1 VLLFL
6 SKNQNHIKMTSE
18 LLGEF
23 VGTAVLIYLGNGV
36 VANVLLKG
44 SKGEGGGWMVIASAW
59 AFAVT
64 IAIFVSTKFGS
75 AAAHL
80 NPVVTVAEAVK
91 TGNYDNL
98 VPFILAQILGAMVGS
113 TLVWLQYYPHWA
125 ITEDK
130 SLKLACFSTAPA
142 VRTVVPNFTAEFIAS
157 ALLVIGLGSF
167 DSIET
172 GLGPFK
178 VGILVWA
185 VGLSLG
191 GSTGYAI
198 NPARDLGPRIA
209 HALLP
214 IAGKGS
220 SDWSYSWIPV
230 AGPIAGAIVGAL
242 ILNML

>member
-1 VLLFL
+1 
-6 SKNQNHIKMTSE
+6 MTSE
-18 LLGEF
+18 FLGEF

-64 IAIFVSTKFGS
+64 IAVFVSTKFGS

-91 TGNYDNL
+91 TGDWSNA
-98 VPFILAQILGAMVGS
+98 VPFILAQILGAMLGS
-113 TLVWLQYYPHWA
+113 TLVWLQYFPHWA

-157 ALLVIGLGSF
+157 TLLVIGLGSF
-167 DSIET
+167 DSVET

-209 HALLP
+209 HAILP

-230 AGPIAGAIVGAL
+230 AGPIAGAIIGAL
-242 ILNML
+242 ILKMI

>member
-6 SKNQNHIKMTSE
+6 SKNQNHNNMTSE

-44 SKGEGGGWMVIASAW
+44 SKGEGAGWMVIASAW

-64 IAIFVSTKFGS
+64 IAVFVSTKFGS

-98 VPFILAQILGAMVGS
+98 VPFIFAQILGAMVGS

-242 ILNML
+242 IMKML

>member
-1 VLLFL
+1 
-6 SKNQNHIKMTSE
+6 MTSE

-44 SKGEGGGWMVIASAW
+44 SKGESSGWIVITAGW

-64 IAIFVSTKFGS
+64 IAIFVSTQFGS
-75 AAAHL
+75 PAAHL
-80 NPVVTVAEAVK
+80 NPVVTVAEGVK
-91 TGNYDNL
+91 TGEWANAAA
-98 VPFILAQILGAMVGS
+98 FIIAQMLGAIMGS
-113 TLVWLQYYPHWA
+113 TLVWLQYLPHWA

-130 SLKLACFSTAPA
+130 GLKLACFSTAPA
-142 VRTVVPNFTAEFIAS
+142 VRSVVPNFISEFIATT
-157 ALLVIGLGSF
+157 LLVIVLGSF
-167 DSIET
+167 GSVEN

-191 GSTGYAI
+191 GATGYAI

-209 HALLP
+209 HAILP
-214 IAGKGS
+214 ISGKGS

-230 AGPIAGAIVGAL
+230 AGPIAGAVVGAL
-242 ILNML
+242 ILKMI

>member
-1 VLLFL
+1 
-6 SKNQNHIKMTSE
+6 MTSE
-18 LLGEF
+18 FLGEF
-23 VGTAVLIYLGNGV
+23 IGTAVLIYLGNGV

-44 SKGEGGGWMVIASAW
+44 SKGENSGWIVITAGW

-75 AAAHL
+75 SAAHL
-80 NPVVTVAEAVK
+80 NPAVTVAEAVK
-91 TGNYDNL
+91 SGNWSNAGMY
-98 VPFILAQILGAMVGS
+98 ILAQMLGAMAGS
-113 TLVWLQYYPHWA
+113 ILVWLQYYPHWA

-130 SLKLACFSTAPA
+130 SLKLACHCNAPA
-142 VRTVVPNFTAEFIAS
+142 VRSTFPNFMAEFIAT
-157 ALLVIGLGSF
+157 ALLIIGLGSF

-209 HALLP
+209 HAILP

-242 ILNML
+242 ILKMI

>member
-6 SKNQNHIKMTSE
+6 SKNQNHNNMTSE

-167 DSIET
+167 DSVET

-209 HALLP
+209 HAILP

-242 ILNML
+242 ILKML

>member
-1 VLLFL
+1 
-6 SKNQNHIKMTSE
+6 MTSE
-18 LLGEF
+18 FLGEF

-64 IAIFVSTKFGS
+64 IAVFVSTKFGS

-91 TGNYDNL
+91 TGNWDNL
-98 VPFILAQILGAMVGS
+98 VPFLIAQILGAMVGS

-167 DSIET
+167 DSVET
-172 GLGPFK
+172 GLGPFR
-178 VGILVWA
+178 VGILIWA
-185 VGLSLG
+185 IGLSLG

-198 NPARDLGPRIA
+198 NPARDLGPRLA
-209 HALLP
+209 HAILP

-220 SDWSYSWIPV
+220 SDWSYAWIPV
-230 AGPIAGAIVGAL
+230 VGPIAGAVAGAL
-242 ILNML
+242 ILKMI

>member
-1 VLLFL
+1 MNPIF
-6 SKNQNHIKMTSE
+6 I
-18 LLGEF
+18 GEF

-44 SKGEGGGWMVIASAW
+44 SKGEGAGWMVIASAW

-64 IAIFVSTKFGS
+64 IAVFVSTKFGS
-75 AAAHL
+75 PAAHL

-91 TGNYDNL
+91 SGNWDNAGM
-98 VPFILAQILGAMVGS
+98 FILAQMLGAMAGS
-113 TLVWLQYYPHWA
+113 TLVWLQYYSHWA

-130 SLKLACFSTAPA
+130 SLKLACFATAPA
-142 VRTVVPNFTAEFIAS
+142 IRSVFPNFLAEFLAS
-157 ALLVIGLGSF
+157 TLLVIGLGSF
-167 DSIET
+167 DSVET

-185 VGLSLG
+185 AGLSLG

-230 AGPIAGAIVGAL
+230 AGPIAGAVAGAL
-242 ILNML
+242 ILKLI

>member
-1 VLLFL
+1 
-6 SKNQNHIKMTSE
+6 MTSE
-18 LLGEF
+18 FLGEF

-75 AAAHL
+75 PGAHL
-80 NPVVTVAEAVK
+80 NPMVTVAEAVK
-91 TGNYDNL
+91 TGDWSKA
-98 VPFILAQILGAMVGS
+98 VQFIVAQILGAMLGS

-157 ALLVIGLGSF
+157 ALIIIALGSF
-167 DSIET
+167 GSIES

-178 VGILVWA
+178 VGILIWA

-191 GSTGYAI
+191 GSTGYAT

-209 HALLP
+209 HAILP

-220 SDWSYSWIPV
+220 SDWSYAWIPV
-230 AGPIAGAIVGAL
+230 AGPIAGAVAGAL
-242 ILNML
+242 ILKMI